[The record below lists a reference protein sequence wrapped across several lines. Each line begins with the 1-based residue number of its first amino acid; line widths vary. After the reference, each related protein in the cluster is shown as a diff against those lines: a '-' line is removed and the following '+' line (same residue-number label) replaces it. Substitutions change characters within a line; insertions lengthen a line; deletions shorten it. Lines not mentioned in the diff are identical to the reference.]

1 MRAQKLTGAKKTTD
15 NVPTSWSSLTL
26 YVVRSHI
33 TEKKRFKC
41 NTSLQMKMCTICS
54 LQVSNLIFFII
65 APIMLYLL
73 HPYAKERNLAIHLVW
88 IMMIF
93 VGQSL
98 FCLHFSKQYY
108 LLSINSHRNHFS
120 VINYS
125 KQHFVVA
132 GLFSLYFHMTLSF
145 VGQMLDELSILWAL
159 AVGYAIWFPRRHY
172 PWFIKNRYNSL

>member
-1 MRAQKLTGAKKTTD
+1 MYQ
-15 NVPTSWSSLTL
+15 
-26 YVVRSHI
+26 
-33 TEKKRFKC
+33 F
-41 NTSLQMKMCTICS
+41 CS
-54 LQVSNLIFFII
+54 LQVSNLIFFIV

-73 HPYAKERNLAIHLVW
+73 HPYAKERNLAIHLLW

-98 FCLHFSKQYY
+98 FCMHSSKAV
-108 LLSINSHRNHFS
+108 LIIIALVVIENIGIINHSE
-120 VINYS
+120 
-125 KQHFVVA
+125 QHFVAA

-172 PWFIKNRYNSL
+172 PSCIKNRYDSL